1 MSQFVYSIYDLKGCC
16 HDRVFCSVHDSD
28 AVRLFDQLVFS
39 QDSPYRNYCEDFV
52 LCLIG
57 SFDPSSGAIV
67 SLPVKQLTTV
77 MERQVFF
84 EALQRIRQAKVDKTV
99 CDHEVSNEV
108 QNVQD

>member
-39 QDSPYRNYCEDFV
+39 EGSPYRNYGEDYV

-57 SFDPSSGAIV
+57 SFDPSSGSLV

-77 MERQVFF
+77 MERQVYF
-84 EALQRIRQAKVDKTV
+84 EAYQRLRQARADQLVRDLKQP
-99 CDHEVSNEV
+99 EEV
-108 QNVQD
+108 QHVQD